1 MIGASR
7 YRTHTCVGAADAAG
21 GEVRVAG
28 WVHSRRDHGGLVFID
43 LRDRSG
49 VLQLVFHP
57 ESAPA
62 AHELAGRL
70 RSEDVITAVG
80 RLVDRDPETVNDK
93 IPTGRVEVQV
103 ADVER
108 LSASADLPFP
118 VAEEDLSVGEELRL
132 QYRYLDLR
140 RRRQLEA
147 LELRGRVIA
156 AIRRVMENEGFL
168 DVETPVLT
176 RSTPEGARD
185 FLVPSRLHAGNFYA
199 LPQSPQL
206 FKQILMVGGVE
217 RYYQIVRCFRDE
229 DQRADRQAE
238 FTQLDVE
245 ASFVDEDDVIELVE
259 RVLGDVAALAGMEL
273 TPPFPRMTYAEAV
286 RRYGNDRPD
295 LRWDLPIQDWSER
308 AARTGF
314 KVFEQAIES
323 GGVVRALVV
332 PGAGEGLSRKD
343 GDDLAAEAQ
352 DLGAKGLVWAIVEE
366 DGLRSPVAKFIGDAP
381 ADLGARPGDLI
392 AMVADAEP
400 VAADVLGRLRVRY
413 AERFSVP
420 KVRDHAP
427 LWVVD
432 FPLVEWNED
441 EQRLDVLHH
450 PFTAP
455 AAEDLELLEREP
467 ERVTSRAYD
476 IVLDG
481 YEIGGGSIRIHDRDL
496 QRRVFEVIGIDAEEA
511 EERFG
516 FLLRALELGAPPHGG
531 IALGIDRLVM
541 LLAGEDSIRDV
552 IAFPKTTTGVDPL
565 TGAPA
570 DVSARQLTEL
580 SIRSTAE
587 PAAAGD
593 AAAD

>member
-1 MIGASR
+1 MIGAAH
-7 YRTHTCVGAADAAG
+7 YRTHTCVGAAEAADQ
-21 GEVRVAG
+21 EVRVAG

-49 VLQLVFHP
+49 LLQLVFHP
-57 ESAPA
+57 ETAPS
-62 AHELAGRL
+62 AHELAGKL
-70 RSEDVITAVG
+70 RSEDVITAHG
-80 RLVDRDPETVNDK
+80 RLVDRDAETVNDR

-103 ADVER
+103 DDVER

-118 VAEEDLSVGEELRL
+118 VAEEDVAVGEELRL

-140 RRRQLEA
+140 RRRQIEA
-147 LELRGRVIA
+147 LELRGRVIG
-156 AIRRVMENEGFL
+156 AIRRVMDGEGFL
-168 DVETPVLT
+168 EVETPVLT

-185 FLVPSRLHAGNFYA
+185 FLVPSRLHAGSFYA

-206 FKQILMVGGVE
+206 FKQLLMVGGVE

-245 ASFVDEDDVIELVE
+245 ASFVDEEDVLVLIEGLLAEVG
-259 RVLGDVAALAGMEL
+259 RVAGMDLE
-273 TPPFPRMTYAEAV
+273 PPFPRMAYADAV
-286 RRYGNDRPD
+286 RLYGNDRPD
-295 LRWDLPIQDWSER
+295 LRWDLPIQDWSE
-308 AARTGF
+308 AAAATGF
-314 KVFEQAIES
+314 KVFEQAIAG
-323 GGVVRALVV
+323 GGVVRALVI

-352 DLGAKGLVWAIVEE
+352 ELGAKGLVWAIVEE
-366 DGLRSPVAKFIGDAP
+366 DGLRSPVAKFIGGAP
-381 ADLGARPGDLI
+381 GDLGATAGDLI
-392 AMVADAEP
+392 AMVADGER

-420 KVRDHAP
+420 QVREHAP
-427 LWVVD
+427 LWVTD

-441 EQRLDVLHH
+441 ENRMDVLHH

-455 AAEDLELLEREP
+455 RLEDAARLEEDP
-467 ERVTSRAYD
+467 ASVTSRAYD

-481 YEIGGGSIRIHDRDL
+481 YEIGGGSIRIHDTDM
-496 QRRVFEVIGIDAEEA
+496 QRRVFDVIGIDADEA

-541 LLAGEDSIRDV
+541 LFAGEESIRDV

-570 DVSARQLTEL
+570 DVAASQLREL
-580 SIRSTAE
+580 SIRSTAPTPNAE
-587 PAAAGD
+587 A
-593 AAAD
+593 